1 MEARALLPEVVTN
14 LVASVHERA
23 FLAKQ
28 RRRLVRIAAYRR
40 PPADVD
46 ALLAAVRRKTLV
58 FTITAGRTGT
68 TYLQELLGLFPDT
81 TSLHEPNPAFVSVLR
96 LAQHDPNVARQFLLE
111 YKLPCIA
118 ASESGRYV
126 EVSHLLCKGFLE
138 PLLEFGL
145 RPGLVVLRRSPGRI
159 AASYLARRTVPARTK
174 LGLKY
179 LLHPGD
185 PGVLPLPQWTRRS
198 DYQLCF
204 WYALEIERRQA
215 AYMRE
220 LGVRGITCVDVTAEE
235 LHDADRFLALARTL
249 RLLDDAADLDA
260 VRQRHRAL
268 SAVTH
273 NANRARPPQAPLFAP
288 DEEAVWAAIAPAAP
302 GLREQVE
309 RRYDDTPPPARRACA
324 SQTGG

>member
-1 MEARALLPEVVTN
+1 MEARALLPEVVTK
-14 LVASVHERA
+14 LAASVHERA

-40 PPADVD
+40 PPTDVA
-46 ALLAAVRRKTLV
+46 ALIAALQRKTLV

-81 TSLHEPNPAFVSVLR
+81 TSLHEPNPAFVSLLR
-96 LAQHDPNVARQFLLE
+96 LAQHDPDLARQFLLE
-111 YKLPCIA
+111 YKLPSIA
-118 ASESGRYV
+118 ASERGRYV

-138 PLLEFGL
+138 PLLGLGL
-145 RPGLVVLRRSPGRI
+145 RPGFVVLRRSPGRI

-215 AYMRE
+215 AYMTE
-220 LGVRGITCVDVTAEE
+220 LGARGITCVDVTAEE
-235 LHDADRFLALARTL
+235 LHDADCFLAMARAL
-249 RLLDDAADLDA
+249 HLLDAAADLDTL
-260 VRQRHRAL
+260 RRRHRAL

-273 NANRARPPQAPLFAP
+273 NANRAGLPQARGVAS
-288 DEEAVWAAIAPAAP
+288 DEDAVWAAIAPAAP
-302 GLREQVE
+302 GLRAQVE
-309 RRYDDTPPPARRACA
+309 RRYDDPPPVRHACA
-324 SQTGG
+324 SQTGR